1 MAIVDLQA
9 TASLHRQQLEASAAA
24 LALTLSAQQVDLLL
38 AYMGWLQKWN
48 KVYNLTSLRDP
59 AEMLLH
65 HLIDSLSAVAPLQRH
80 LSALSSE
87 SSTPNALPGAAC
99 DASPAQSVRV
109 LDVGSGGGL
118 PGVVLAI
125 CLPHVSV
132 TCVDTVNKKAAF
144 IQQVAAALRLP
155 NLKGLHARVES
166 IQGGFDVVTSRAFA
180 SLRDFTTWS
189 RGALVP
195 GGVWMAM
202 KGKHPAQELAELA
215 ADVDVFHVEHLHVPG
230 LDAERCMVWMRIKS

>member
-1 MAIVDLQA
+1 MATVDLLA
-9 TASLHRQQLEASAAA
+9 AASLHRRQLEASAAA

-38 AYMGWLQKWN
+38 AYMVWLQKWN

-59 AEMLLH
+59 AEMLSH

-80 LSALSSE
+80 LSALPGE
-87 SSTPNALPGAAC
+87 SSTSNAT
-99 DASPAQSVRV
+99 PAQSVRV

-155 NLKGLHARVES
+155 NLKGLHARVET

-215 ADVDVFHVEHLHVPG
+215 ADVDVFHVEPLHVPG
-230 LDAERCMVWMRIKS
+230 LDAERCMVWMRVKG

>member
-1 MAIVDLQA
+1 MTTVDLQA
-9 TASLHRQQLEASAAA
+9 MASLHRQQLEASAAA

-59 AEMLLH
+59 AEMLSH

-80 LSALSSE
+80 LS
-87 SSTPNALPGAAC
+87 TLPGEPVAPAG
-99 DASPAQSVRV
+99 APAQSVRV

-155 NLKGLHARVES
+155 NLKGLHARVET

-202 KGKHPAQELAELA
+202 KGKRPAQELAELA
-215 ADVDVFHVEHLHVPG
+215 ADVDVFHVEPLHVPG
-230 LDAERCMVWMRIKS
+230 LDAERCMVWMRVKG

>member
-1 MAIVDLQA
+1 MATVDLQA

-59 AEMLLH
+59 AEMLSH
-65 HLIDSLSAVAPLQRH
+65 HLIDSLSAVVPLQRH
-80 LSALSSE
+80 LATLPGSPATSNALSDATCD
-87 SSTPNALPGAAC
+87 STP
-99 DASPAQSVRV
+99 AQPVRV

-155 NLKGLHARVES
+155 NLKGLHARVET

-202 KGKHPAQELAELA
+202 KGKHPVQELAELA
-215 ADVDVFHVEHLHVPG
+215 ADVDVFHVEPLHVPG
-230 LDAERCMVWMRIKS
+230 LDAERCMVWMRVKG

>member
-1 MAIVDLQA
+1 MATVDLQT

-24 LALTLSAQQVDLLL
+24 LTLTLSAQQVDLLL

-59 AEMLLH
+59 AEMLSH
-65 HLIDSLSAVAPLQRH
+65 HLIDSLSAVVPLQRH
-80 LSALSSE
+80 LATLPGSPATS
-87 SSTPNALPGAAC
+87 NALPDATC
-99 DASPAQSVRV
+99 DSTPAQPVRV

-155 NLKGLHARVES
+155 NLKGLHARVET

-202 KGKHPAQELAELA
+202 KGKHPVQELAELA
-215 ADVDVFHVEHLHVPG
+215 ADVGVFHVEPLHVPG
-230 LDAERCMVWMRIKS
+230 LDAERCMVWMRVKG

>member
-1 MAIVDLQA
+1 MATEGADA
-9 TASLHRQQLEASAAA
+9 LHRQQLEQTATA
-24 LALTLSAQQVDLLL
+24 LALSLSTQQIDLLL

-59 AEMLLH
+59 AEMLSH
-65 HLIDSLSAVAPLQRH
+65 HLADSLSAVAPLQRH
-80 LSALSSE
+80 LL
-87 SSTPNALPGAAC
+87 TLPLAA
-99 DASPAQSVRV
+99 DGQSVHAVRV

-125 CLPHVSV
+125 CLPQVAV

-155 NLKGLHARVES
+155 NLKGLHARVETV
-166 IQGGFDVVTSRAFA
+166 QGGFDVVTSRAFA

-202 KGKHPAQELAELA
+202 KGKHPAQELSELSS
-215 ADVDVFHVEHLHVPG
+215 DVDVFHVEPLAVPG
-230 LDAERCMVWMRIKS
+230 LDAERCMVWMRPR

>member
-1 MAIVDLQA
+1 MATVDLQA
-9 TASLHRQQLEASAAA
+9 AASLHRQQLEASASA
-24 LALTLSAQQVDLLL
+24 LALTLSAQQVGLLL
-38 AYMGWLQKWN
+38 AYMAWLQKWN

-59 AEMLLH
+59 AEMLSH
-65 HLIDSLSAVAPLQRH
+65 HLADSLSAVAPLQRH
-80 LSALSSE
+80 LSALPGE
-87 SSTPNALPGAAC
+87 SSASNATRHAT
-99 DASPAQSVRV
+99 PAQPMRV

-155 NLKGLHARVES
+155 NLKGLHARVET

-202 KGKHPAQELAELA
+202 KGKHPAQELIELA
-215 ADVDVFHVEHLHVPG
+215 TDVDVFHVEPLHVPG
-230 LDAERCMVWMRIKS
+230 LDAERCMVWMRLASVCPP

>member
-1 MAIVDLQA
+1 MTMATGDLQA
-9 TASLHRQQLEASAAA
+9 AASLHRQQLEASAIA

-59 AEMLLH
+59 AEMLSH

-80 LSALSSE
+80 LSTLSGQ
-87 SSTPNALPGAAC
+87 SSPSNDTP
-99 DASPAQSVRV
+99 DATPAQSVRV

-155 NLKGLHARVES
+155 NLKGLHARVET

-202 KGKHPAQELAELA
+202 KGKHPAQELTDLA
-215 ADVDVFHVEHLHVPG
+215 ADVDVFHVEPLHVPG
-230 LDAERCMVWMRIKS
+230 LDAERCMVWMRLASV